1 MGSLMDSLI
10 PMIAGMA
17 AVTYIPRLLPF
28 LMLSGRKIPKRVD
41 AFLKCIP
48 VAAIGALIIP
58 GVFDATPSMP
68 AAGIAGIVFALLIGL
83 WRGGIILPVL
93 GSVVVTYLVILL

>member
-1 MGSLMDSLI
+1 MDNLI
-10 PMIAGMA
+10 YLILGMA

-28 LMLSGRKIPKRVD
+28 FLIGSSSLPKRVD

-58 GVFDATPSMP
+58 GVFNAVPDSSLAVICGMGFTL
-68 AAGIAGIVFALLIGL
+68 VFGF
-83 WRGGIILPVL
+83 WKGGIIIPVL
-93 GSVVVTYLVILL
+93 GAVAITYLTLLVTA